1 MFAEAARASQ
11 SPGVNR
17 ALRVLTIALVVTAC
31 APSGD
36 NPLSRL
42 TTWEAPSGD
51 YRIRYQSPP
60 WQILSESTDGAFF
73 NVQSTLQM
81 TGRVDGGAGKYEL
94 RTSRVGRSVAEEMD
108 REVRDARRTGGREI
122 VDGPREIVTD
132 EGVVGSELITF
143 DEPDPFERYRRVV
156 AFPLEG
162 GRTLRLDFEST
173 PDIDTPEVEAMIRHV
188 GIGARP

>member
-1 MFAEAARASQ
+1 
-11 SPGVNR
+11 VNR
-17 ALRVLTIALVVTAC
+17 ALRVLAIALVMTAC

-36 NPLSRL
+36 DPLSRL

-51 YRIRYQSPP
+51 YRVRYLSPP
-60 WQILSESTDGAFF
+60 WEIIRESTDGAFF

-81 TGRVDGGAGKYEL
+81 TGRIDGGVGKYEL
-94 RTSRVGRSVAEEMD
+94 RTSRVGRSVADEME
-108 REVRDARRTGGREI
+108 REQRDARRTAGREI

-132 EGVVGSELITF
+132 EGVEGRELITF
-143 DEPDPFERYRRVV
+143 DEPDPAERYRRVV
-156 AFPLEG
+156 VFPLDG

-173 PDIDTPEVEAMIRHV
+173 PDIDTPEVTAMIRQV